1 MKQTW
6 RAFAKINLDL
16 RVLGK
21 RPDGFHD
28 IRTLLQVIDLH
39 DEIRVS
45 SAKAFHF
52 TTTAGPEDDSNL
64 IVRAVRAFE
73 RETSI
78 GVNLDFA
85 VSKKI
90 PSGAGL
96 GGASA
101 DAAVTLLGLSRWFN
115 RQMPG
120 ERFQTILSELGS
132 DLPFFSV
139 GGRAVA
145 TGRGEELFPLKDWTD
160 YWLVLVSPGF
170 SVPTSEAYSWL
181 TPPRDSNKIFSF
193 CVRFVPPHGFA
204 EPVSDFQPNDF
215 ELPLLRRFPELAEI
229 KRKLSASGAR
239 LAALTGSGST
249 MFGVFG
255 NEASAARAASSIDRR
270 NNVRL
275 SRPLGRVEYF
285 ERMFDSG
292 CQ

>member
-1 MKQTW
+1 MHTVW

-45 SAKAFHF
+45 PAGGFHF
-52 TTTAGPEDDSNL
+52 TTNSAPNDDSNL

-73 RETSI
+73 RETSV
-78 GVNLDFA
+78 GVKLHFA
-85 VSKKI
+85 VTKKI

-101 DAAVTLLGLSRWFN
+101 DAAVTLLGLARWFN
-115 RQMPG
+115 REIPG
-120 ERFQTILSELGS
+120 ERFQRMLSDLGS
-132 DLPFFSV
+132 DVPFFSV

-145 TGRGEELFPLKDWTD
+145 TGRGEELFPLRDWTD

-181 TPPRDSNKIFSF
+181 TPSVESNKIFSV
-193 CVRFVPPHGFA
+193 CARFVPPHGFA
-204 EPVSDFQPNDF
+204 EPVSDSQPNDF
-215 ELPLLRRFPELAEI
+215 EPPLLRRFPELAEI

-239 LAALTGSGST
+239 YAALTGSGST
-249 MFGVFG
+249 IFGVFRTEEVA
-255 NEASAARAASSIDRR
+255 EAAAATLGSDFD
-270 NNVRL
+270 VRL
-275 SRPLGRVEYF
+275 ARPLGRTEYF
-285 ERMFDSG
+285 ERMFSDSG
-292 CQ
+292 Q